1 MYIESS
7 AESAAIADEFVAE
20 LNEQG
25 IEIAERLPYQ
35 LDPASIQA
43 SAAQIIAK
51 LKASGVTTVIFS
63 GDPVAPGDFTREATA
78 QEYFPE
84 WLLADSAL
92 VDTTAFSRT
101 YDQEQWQHAFGVS
114 QLSARTLPEVSGYYS
129 LYQWFSGQEAP
140 ANDSIGVHRAAAR
153 TVPLDGC
160 RPTGPNLTRRD
171 VP

>member
-35 LDPASIQA
+35 LDPATIQA

-84 WLLADSAL
+84 WLLANSP
-92 VDTTAFSRT
+92 SGR
-101 YDQEQWQHAFGVS
+101 HHGV
-114 QLSARTLPEVSGYYS
+114 LPDVRPGT
-129 LYQWFSGQEAP
+129 
-140 ANDSIGVHRAAAR
+140 VAAR
-153 TVPLDGC
+153 VRYLPAELPARC
-160 RPTGPNLTRRD
+160 PR
-171 VP
+171 